1 MFSSQEGWKSLMIET
16 KFSWTL
22 QKLLEQKFGIL
33 GFYFGTALYTAVDID
48 TEIGSLE
55 LSLKRN

>member
-1 MFSSQEGWKSLMIET
+1 MIET
-16 KFSWTL
+16 KFSRTL

-33 GFYFGTALYTAVDID
+33 GFCFGTALYTVVDID
-48 TEIGSLE
+48 TEIESLE